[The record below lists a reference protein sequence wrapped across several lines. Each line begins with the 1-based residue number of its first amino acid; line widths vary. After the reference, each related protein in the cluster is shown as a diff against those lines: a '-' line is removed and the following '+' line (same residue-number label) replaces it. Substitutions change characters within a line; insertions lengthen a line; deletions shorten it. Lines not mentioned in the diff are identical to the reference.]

1 MEYVS
6 SNDYAIQSI
15 DSDDCIIDEI
25 RQKGYCIETE
35 QKINAMFSDVYGRRA
50 KLLIDIGEII
60 DVSQNHDFISNCVI
74 EYINQKRKYGYRMAG
89 LIQLIEV
96 YHKYFSS
103 TDWIMLFDNIIS
115 SVSTSNMDE
124 FYCIN
129 EDIEILCLYY
139 FKATNVNKLSG
150 LCLDML
156 KTHSEWL
163 TSCGLIK
170 LKTYNLEIDASMDSL
185 ASFANYQLDHH
196 E

>member
-1 MEYVS
+1 
-6 SNDYAIQSI
+6 
-15 DSDDCIIDEI
+15 
-25 RQKGYCIETE
+25 
-35 QKINAMFSDVYGRRA
+35 MFSDIYGRHET
-50 KLLIDIGEII
+50 LLIDIGEII
-60 DVSQNHDFISNCVI
+60 DVSQNHEFISNCVV
-74 EYINQKRKYGYRMAG
+74 EYITKKRKYGYRMAG

-103 TDWIMLFDNIIS
+103 TDWIKLFDNIVS
-115 SVSTSNMDE
+115 SISTSNMED

-156 KTHSEWL
+156 KTHCEWL